1 MKKILLIILPLLLF
15 SVLPQS
21 FARDVV
27 KTVMKDVAEASF
39 SEIERRMI
47 KKYIGEQQQPTE
59 TEQASEGK
67 TKKGGKSMPPGLA
80 RRDSLPPGLAAQ
92 LERNGTLPPGLA
104 KRDLPADLEQQLPP
118 VQEGYERSILEDM
131 TVELVEKATGK
142 IADII
147 ADTVLGNDEVDR
159 RN

>member
-1 MKKILLIILPLLLF
+1 MKNLTITILAVFLVIIP
-15 SVLPQS
+15 PHIYAQ
-21 FARDVV
+21 DTV
-27 KTVMKDVAEASF
+27 KAVMENVAEASF

-47 KKYIGEQQQPTE
+47 KKYIGEQEQNTE
-59 TEQASEGK
+59 TDQASTGK
-67 TKKGGKSMPPGLA
+67 AKNSGKSMPPGLA
-80 RRDSLPPGLAAQ
+80 KRDSLPPSLAAQ

-131 TVELVEKATGK
+131 TVVLVEKATGK

-147 ADTVLGNDEVDR
+147 ADAVLGNDEVDR